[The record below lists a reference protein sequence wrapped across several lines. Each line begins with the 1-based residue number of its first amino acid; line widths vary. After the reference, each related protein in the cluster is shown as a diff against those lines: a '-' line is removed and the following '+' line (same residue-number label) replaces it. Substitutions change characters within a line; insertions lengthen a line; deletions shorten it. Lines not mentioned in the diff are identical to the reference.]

1 MLILKKRE
9 SEEWVKVN
17 LGEAGEISLKIRRPT
32 YAELVEC
39 VGEESAIAYRLRRN
53 VIGWDGVLDEKGES
67 IPFTHEAF
75 ATLCEAYPRAMVAA
89 AIACHKAYEGMTEI
103 AAKN

>member
-1 MLILKKRE
+1 MVILRKRE
-9 SEEWVKVN
+9 SREWIEVD
-17 LGEAGEISLKIRRPT
+17 LGDVGKISLQIRRPT

-39 VGEESAIAYRLRRN
+39 VGEESAVAYRLRRN
-53 VIGWDGVLDEKGES
+53 VVGWAGVLNEKGEE
-67 IPFTHEAF
+67 IPFSHESF
-75 ATLCEAYPRAMVAA
+75 ATLCEAFPRVMVAA